1 MDARRWWSQLSE
13 RQRRGLLV
21 GAALEGVLKIMALRD
36 LSKRPAASVRGPK
49 WAWGALVIL
58 VNAMGA
64 APIAYFL
71 FGRRSEL

>member
-1 MDARRWWSQLSE
+1 MDVRRKWSDLSE

-21 GAALEGVLKIMALRD
+21 GAVLEGVLKIMALRD
-36 LSKRPAASVRGPK
+36 LRKRPEASVRGPK
-49 WAWGALVIL
+49 WAWGAFVVL

-71 FGRRSEL
+71 FGRRREP